1 MRFVTR
7 HGGKVEQNY
16 RAGVTS
22 LYVETGMKIKARN
35 MVAMQTVD
43 VVAGK
48 WALDQVT
55 SRRLLELATNPREV
69 DSSRDTA
76 QNTPNNTYSG

>member
-1 MRFVTR
+1 MYSFNEKYLRFVTR

-35 MVAMQTVD
+35 MVAMRTVD

-55 SRRLLELATNPREV
+55 
-69 DSSRDTA
+69 
-76 QNTPNNTYSG
+76 

>member
-1 MRFVTR
+1 MTR

-35 MVAMQTVD
+35 MVAMRTVD
-43 VVAGK
+43 VVTGK

-55 SRRLLELATNPREV
+55 SRRLLELATNLREV
-69 DSSRDTA
+69 DITRDTA
-76 QNTPNNTYSG
+76 QNAPNNTCPG

>member
-1 MRFVTR
+1 MNSERNANTTIFLFNKKCLRFVTR

-55 SRRLLELATNPREV
+55 
-69 DSSRDTA
+69 
-76 QNTPNNTYSG
+76 

>member
-1 MRFVTR
+1 MRETQTQKYFVFIKKYLRFVTR

-43 VVAGK
+43 VVTGK

-55 SRRLLELATNPREV
+55 
-69 DSSRDTA
+69 
-76 QNTPNNTYSG
+76 

>member
-1 MRFVTR
+1 MRETQTQKYFVFKEIYLRFVTR

-43 VVAGK
+43 VVTGK

-55 SRRLLELATNPREV
+55 
-69 DSSRDTA
+69 
-76 QNTPNNTYSG
+76 

>member
-22 LYVETGMKIKARN
+22 LYVETGLKIKARN
-35 MVAMQTVD
+35 MVAMRTVD

-48 WALDQVT
+48 WALEAGWRSKRAWNL
-55 SRRLLELATNPREV
+55 SRTCGLMML
-69 DSSRDTA
+69 
-76 QNTPNNTYSG
+76 

>member
-1 MRFVTR
+1 MRETQTQKYFVFNEKYLRFVTR

-35 MVAMQTVD
+35 MVAMRTVD
-43 VVAGK
+43 VVTGK

-55 SRRLLELATNPREV
+55 
-69 DSSRDTA
+69 
-76 QNTPNNTYSG
+76 